1 MDDFRDEPHT
11 THHGTPPM
19 KILIVED
26 DRDTAAHIAAGLQS
40 SASHIDNARDGYTG
54 LTMAAREHYDL
65 LVVDRMLPRL
75 DGLSMVRELRH
86 AGRETPVLMVSALG
100 EVDARVEGLEAG
112 ADDYLAKP
120 FAMIE
125 LRARLAA
132 LSRRP
137 HMAEHP
143 TLLRVADLVLDRI
156 TREIRRADR
165 AIELQP
171 REFRLLEYLMTHQGR
186 VVTRSMLLEH
196 VWEFHF
202 DPQTSVIETHISRLR
217 NKIDRG
223 FEQELLH
230 TVRGAGYCLRAA
242 D

>member
-1 MDDFRDEPHT
+1 
-11 THHGTPPM
+11 M

-26 DRDTAAHIAAGLQS
+26 DRETAAHIAGGLRA
-40 SASHIDNARDGYTG
+40 SAAHIDNAHDGYTG
-54 LTMAAREHYDL
+54 LTMAAREHYDML
-65 LVVDRMLPRL
+65 IVDRMLPRL

-86 AGRETPVLMVSALG
+86 AGRQTPVLMVSALG

-125 LRARLAA
+125 LRARFAA

-137 HMAEHP
+137 HLSDQP
-143 TLLRVADLVLDRI
+143 TVLRVADLELDRI
-156 TREIRRADR
+156 GRHVQRAGR
-165 AIELQP
+165 PIELQP

-186 VVTRSMLLEH
+186 VVTRIMLLEN

-217 NKIDRG
+217 TKLDRG

-230 TVRGAGYCLRAA
+230 TVRGVGYCLRAA

>member
-1 MDDFRDEPHT
+1 MR
-11 THHGTPPM
+11 
-19 KILIVED
+19 ILIVED
-26 DRDTAAHIAAGLQS
+26 DRDTAAHIAAGLN
-40 SASHIDNARDGYTG
+40 AGATHIDSAHDGYVG
-54 LTMAAREHYDL
+54 LTMAAREHYD
-65 LVVDRMLPRL
+65 VIIVDRMLPRL
-75 DGLSMVRELRH
+75 DGISMVRELRH

-100 EVDARVEGLEAG
+100 EVTDRVEGLNAG
-112 ADDYLAKP
+112 ADDYLTKP

-125 LRARLAA
+125 LRARFTA

-137 HMAEHP
+137 HMAEHA
-143 TLLRVADLVLDRI
+143 TLLRVGDLELDRI
-156 TREIRRADR
+156 TREVRRAECPID
-165 AIELQP
+165 LQP
-171 REFRLLEYLMTHQGR
+171 REFRLLEYLMSHQGR

-230 TVRGAGYCLRAA
+230 TVRGAGYCLRAE

>member
-1 MDDFRDEPHT
+1 MDDIRDK
-11 THHGTPPM
+11 THITDIGKPSM

-40 SASHIDNARDGYTG
+40 HAAHIDNAHDGYTG

-65 LVVDRMLPRL
+65 LVIDRMLPRL

-137 HMAEHP
+137 HLAEGS
-143 TLLRVADLVLDRI
+143 TLLRIADLELDRM
-156 TREIRRADR
+156 TREVRRAGR
-165 AIELQP
+165 MIELQP
-171 REFRLLEYLMTHQGR
+171 REFRLLEYLLTHQGR

-223 FEQELLH
+223 FDQELLH
-230 TVRGAGYCLRAA
+230 TVRGVGYCLRAA

>member
-1 MDDFRDEPHT
+1 MRV
-11 THHGTPPM
+11 
-19 KILIVED
+19 LIVED
-26 DRDTAAHIAAGLQS
+26 DRDTAAHIANGLRA
-40 SASHIDNARDGYTG
+40 SATHIDNAHDGYAG
-54 LTMAAREHYDL
+54 LTMAARERYDML
-65 LVVDRMLPRL
+65 IVDRMLPHL
-75 DGLSMVRELRH
+75 DGLSMVRELRN

-100 EVDARVEGLEAG
+100 EVDDRVEGLDAG
-112 ADDYLAKP
+112 ADDYLTKP
-120 FAMIE
+120 FAMSE
-125 LRARLAA
+125 LRARFAA

-137 HMAEHP
+137 HMSEQP
-143 TLLRVADLVLDRI
+143 NVLRVGDLELDRMSRI
-156 TREIRRADR
+156 VRRAGR
-165 AIELQP
+165 IVELQP

-223 FEQELLH
+223 FDKELLH